1 MRETER
7 DGGEGRKT
15 REAKGATPSSAVTT
29 KPTKKTPRRAPKA
42 EPNPVNTLV
51 RHQSANLS
59 FEPNPEPNRAQ
70 RNKSRAP
77 KQLVRYIRDLETS
90 ASARL
95 RGPQTVCTA
104 EGNGETSEAKWP
116 TEKRS
121 YAATEQVVHIT
132 WSSRLGSC
140 VETVHV
146 ERSEAQQRDRPP
158 GGTVDRKLPDPS
170 HD

>member
-77 KQLVRYIRDLETS
+77 KQLVRYIRDLETFRKC
-90 ASARL
+90 ASARATNRVHGRRKWRNL
-95 RGPQTVCTA
+95 
-104 EGNGETSEAKWP
+104 EGQMADKKDHT
-116 TEKRS
+116 
-121 YAATEQVVHIT
+121 
-132 WSSRLGSC
+132 
-140 VETVHV
+140 
-146 ERSEAQQRDRPP
+146 QQPNR
-158 GGTVDRKLPDPS
+158 
-170 HD
+170 